1 MITDLEIEQTYQQ
14 MSMEI
19 QDAIDE
25 AILEFNGPSI
35 ERSTVIMWAN
45 TPENI
50 KARIRINNRN
60 LYDRLE
66 NMAKG
71 GK

>member
-25 AILEFNGPSI
+25 AVLEFNGPSI

-66 NMAKG
+66 KMAKG